1 MPAQAEMRTRVDAP
15 SATSQGQSGDLWHW
29 PAVNESPVG
38 SQLAAHCSP
47 GAATLFSRMEILTVL
62 NLHDA
67 PQLQQSVSADRL
79 TVMTQSSQESLHNV
93 TMDNH
98 TARPVA
104 SGQTHTSFRTNY
116 IFTLVP
122 IPLKHKP
129 HYHK

>member
-1 MPAQAEMRTRVDAP
+1 
-15 SATSQGQSGDLWHW
+15 
-29 PAVNESPVG
+29 
-38 SQLAAHCSP
+38 
-47 GAATLFSRMEILTVL
+47 METTTAL
-62 NLHDA
+62 NLHDV
-67 PQLQQSVSADRL
+67 PQLQQSISAGRL

-104 SGQTHTSFRTNY
+104 SGQTYTSFRTNY
-116 IFTLVP
+116 ISTLLP